1 VVTDAA
7 EPAAELL
14 ERRWFAAIAAAKR
27 VKAECDALLVVL
39 EISGDAW
46 RRACVQLAKLETLRD
61 MLGDQLV
68 ATYEPSAVP
77 AGTAIPYEEM
87 SAAWAAVR
95 RPRFEQPYSGTMKC
109 VYHPSYQVA
118 LPPGHPFP
126 MSKYSRL
133 VDQLLAEGTLAAGDI
148 LQPEPL
154 DAPTL
159 ELVHTPEYLA
169 KLSSSGLSVAEQ
181 RRLGLPWSEALW
193 QRARLASAGTLLAAR
208 AALDQGLAGNLAGG
222 THHAFA
228 DHGEGF
234 CALNDVAIA
243 IRKLQA
249 EHLIERAAVVDLD
262 VHQGNGTAAIF
273 EADDEVFTFSMHGER
288 NYPLAKMRSNL
299 DVPLEDGVGDAEYLD
314 ALQRHL
320 PTVLNAAKADI
331 VFYLAG
337 VDVAAG
343 DRYGKLALTEEGI
356 RRRDRWV
363 IEAVRRRGL
372 PLIIVLAG
380 GYAPTRAR
388 TAELHAH
395 AFREAVACAR

>member
-1 VVTDAA
+1 
-7 EPAAELL
+7 
-14 ERRWFAAIAAAKR
+14 
-27 VKAECDALLVVL
+27 
-39 EISGDAW
+39 
-46 RRACVQLAKLETLRD
+46 
-61 MLGDQLV
+61 
-68 ATYEPSAVP
+68 
-77 AGTAIPYEEM
+77 
-87 SAAWAAVR
+87 
-95 RPRFEQPYSGTMKC
+95 MKC

-126 MSKYSRL
+126 MSKYSLLKDR
-133 VDQLLAEGTLAAGDI
+133 LLAEGVVTPGDI
-148 LQPEPL
+148 LQPEPI
-154 DAPTL
+154 DVPTL
-159 ELVHTPEYLA
+159 ELVHTREYLA
-169 KLSSSGLSVAEQ
+169 KLGSSGLSAAEQ

-193 QRARLASAGTLLAAR
+193 QRSRLASAGTLLAAR
-208 AALDQGLAGNLAGG
+208 TALEQGLAGNLAGG

-234 CALNDVAIA
+234 CVLNDVAIA
-243 IRKLQA
+243 IRKLQT
-249 EHLIERAAVVDLD
+249 ERSIERAAIIDLD

-273 EADDEVFTFSMHGER
+273 ETDDDVFTFSMHGER

-320 PTVLNAAKADI
+320 PRVLEAANADM

-356 RRRDRWV
+356 RQRDRCV
-363 IEAVRRRGL
+363 IETVRSRGL
-372 PLIIVLAG
+372 PLSIVLAG
-380 GYAPTRAR
+380 GYASSRAR

-395 AFREAVACAR
+395 AFREAADYEFRIAGGRSARSFA

>member
-1 VVTDAA
+1 
-7 EPAAELL
+7 
-14 ERRWFAAIAAAKR
+14 
-27 VKAECDALLVVL
+27 
-39 EISGDAW
+39 
-46 RRACVQLAKLETLRD
+46 
-61 MLGDQLV
+61 
-68 ATYEPSAVP
+68 
-77 AGTAIPYEEM
+77 
-87 SAAWAAVR
+87 
-95 RPRFEQPYSGTMKC
+95 MKC
-109 VYHPSYQVA
+109 AYHPSYQIA

-126 MSKYSRL
+126 MSKYL
-133 VDQLLAEGTLAAGDI
+133 LLKDQLLAEGILAADDI

-154 DAPTL
+154 DDETL
-159 ELVHTPEYLA
+159 GLVHTPEYLA
-169 KLSSSGLSVAEQ
+169 KLASAGLSAAEQ

-193 QRARLASAGTLLAAR
+193 QRSRLASAGTLLAAR
-208 AALDQGLAGNLAGG
+208 TALEDGLAGNLAGG

-228 DHGEGF
+228 DHAEGF
-234 CALNDVAIA
+234 CVLNDVAIA

-249 EHLIERAAVVDLD
+249 ERSVERAAIIDLD

-288 NYPLAKMRSNL
+288 NYPLAKMRSTL

-320 PTVLNAAKADI
+320 PAVLDIANADI

-356 RRRDRWV
+356 RQRDRWV
-363 IEAVRRRGL
+363 IETVRGRSA
-372 PLIIVLAG
+372 PLTIVLAG
-380 GYAPTRAR
+380 GYAATRAR

-395 AFREAVACAR
+395 VFRESAAYERTTTSQPTAASE